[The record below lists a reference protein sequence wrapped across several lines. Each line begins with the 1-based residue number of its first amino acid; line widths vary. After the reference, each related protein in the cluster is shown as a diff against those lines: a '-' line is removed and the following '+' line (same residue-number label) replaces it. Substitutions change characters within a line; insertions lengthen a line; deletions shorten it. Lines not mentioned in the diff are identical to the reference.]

1 LKRFSFD
8 LEKLL
13 ELRRYR
19 ERETEVELTRAVG
32 ILAELERRIRS
43 LAEELA
49 AAQRE
54 EFAPGRDIK
63 EIQNYERYIT
73 RLISIRDTLL
83 KEAAQ
88 AELEVEKARAVYTVA
103 ARDRKVVDKL
113 KEKRLRT
120 YKKEVNTA
128 QVKFLDDISSGL
140 AARERV
146 RGLG

>member
-1 LKRFSFD
+1 MKRFSFD

-54 EFAPGRDIK
+54 EFALGRDIK
-63 EIQNYERYIT
+63 EIQSYERYIT
-73 RLISIRDTLL
+73 RLISTRDALL
-83 KEAAQ
+83 EEAAK
-88 AELEVEKARAVYTVA
+88 AELEVEKARAAYTVA

-120 YKKEVNTA
+120 YKKEVNAA

-146 RGLG
+146 KGLD